1 MTRVLHVY
9 KTYGADGWG
18 GVERCIAQLLRAGA
32 ARGDTGEV
40 LTTGPCDST
49 EQLDGFTVH
58 TVRRQLNIASTP
70 MAWQFLSRLQTL
82 ATRFDVIHYHF
93 PWPWMDLAHLLGR
106 VRTPSVVTYHSDV
119 VRQTGWMTLYRP
131 LMHRFLASVNRIIV
145 TSPNYLATS
154 PVLAHYQDKCTVIP
168 IGLDPT
174 SYPVPEN
181 SKVEHW
187 RARIGDEFFLF
198 VGVLRYYKGLHVL
211 LEAARRSGLPVVV
224 AGDGPLASSLHA
236 QSRDITNV
244 HWLGNVSEQDKAA
257 LLSLCK
263 AFVFPS
269 HLRAEAFGISLLEAA
284 MHGKPMIS
292 AEIGTGTSYVNQHGN
307 TGIVVPAQD
316 ATALASAMHTLAND
330 PQLCLAYGQAAR
342 QRFMQL
348 FQADQ
353 GADQHAALYRSV
365 SEPVGRIQQ
374 VR

>member
-40 LTTGPCDST
+40 LTTGFHDST
-49 EQLDGFTVH
+49 EQLDGVTVH
-58 TVRRQLNIASTP
+58 TVRRQVNIASTP
-70 MAWQFLSRLQTL
+70 MSWRFLSQLQTL

-106 VRTPSVVTYHSDV
+106 VSTPSVVTYHSDV

-154 PVLAHYQDKCTVIP
+154 PILARYQDKCTVIP
-168 IGLDPT
+168 IGLDPA
-174 SYPVPEN
+174 SYPPPTN
-181 SKVEHW
+181 SKLEHW
-187 RARIGDEFFLF
+187 RARVGEGFFLF
-198 VGVLRYYKGLHVL
+198 VGVLRYYKGLHL
-211 LEAARRSGLPVVV
+211 LVEAARRSGLPIVI
-224 AGDGPLASSLHA
+224 AGDGPMATTLHA
-236 QSRDITNV
+236 QSRDITNI
-244 HWLGNVSEQDKAA
+244 HWLGNVSEDDKAA

-284 MHGKPMIS
+284 MHGKAMIS
-292 AEIGTGTSYVNQHGN
+292 TEIGTGTSYINQHHE
-307 TGIVVPAQD
+307 TGIVVPPENPQ
-316 ATALASAMHTLAND
+316 ALADAMQTLSND
-330 PQLCLAYGQAAR
+330 AQLSSAYGQAAQ
-342 QRFMQL
+342 QRFTQL
-348 FQADQ
+348 FQAEQ
-353 GADQHAALYRSV
+353 GADQHAALYHDLLQANHHAA
-365 SEPVGRIQQ
+365 PAY
-374 VR
+374 

>member
-40 LTTGPCDST
+40 LTTGFSDST

-82 ATRFDVIHYHF
+82 AIRFDVIHYHF

-131 LMHRFLASVNRIIV
+131 IMHRFLASVNRIIV

-168 IGLDPT
+168 IGLDPA
-174 SYPVPEN
+174 SYPAPDN

-187 RARIGDEFFLF
+187 RECVGDKFFLF

-211 LEAARRSGLPVVV
+211 LEAARCSGLPVVV

-269 HLRAEAFGISLLEAA
+269 HLRAEAFGISLLEAV

-292 AEIGTGTSYVNQHGN
+292 AEIGTGTSYINVHGE
-307 TGIVVPAQD
+307 TGIVVPAEN
-316 ATALASAMHTLAND
+316 AEALADAMQMLSADTAR
-330 PQLCLAYGQAAR
+330 CVAYGQAAQ
-342 QRFMQL
+342 QRFTQL

-365 SEPVGRIQQ
+365 VGPVGRI
-374 VR
+374 

>member
-40 LTTGPCDST
+40 LTTGFQDST
-49 EQLDGFTVH
+49 EQLDGVTVH
-58 TVRRQLNIASTP
+58 TVRRQVNIASTP
-70 MAWQFLSRLQTL
+70 MAWQFLSQLQTL

-106 VRTPSVVTYHSDV
+106 VSTPSVVTYHSDV

-154 PVLAHYQDKCTVIP
+154 PILARYQDKCTVIP
-168 IGLDPT
+168 IGLDPA
-174 SYPVPEN
+174 SYPPAAN
-181 SKVEHW
+181 SKLEHW
-187 RARIGDEFFLF
+187 RVRVGEGFFLF
-198 VGVLRYYKGLHVL
+198 VGVLRYYKGLHL
-211 LEAARRSGLPVVV
+211 LVEAARRSGLPIVI
-224 AGDGPLASSLHA
+224 AGDGPMASTLHA
-236 QSRDITNV
+236 QSRDITNI
-244 HWLGNVSEQDKAA
+244 HWLGNVSEDDKAA

-284 MHGKPMIS
+284 MHGKAMIS
-292 AEIGTGTSYVNQHGN
+292 TEIGTGTSYINRHGE
-307 TGIVVPAQD
+307 TGIVIPAENPQ
-316 ATALASAMHTLAND
+316 ALADAMQTLSND
-330 PQLCLAYGQAAR
+330 AQLCSAYGQAAQ
-342 QRFMQL
+342 QRFTQL
-348 FQADQ
+348 FQAEQ
-353 GADQHAALYRSV
+353 GADQHAALYHGV
-365 SEPVGRIQQ
+365 IQANHHAAPAH
-374 VR
+374 